1 MSVIANV
8 VCASSGTAKMSRMS
22 RRVKPIEPA
31 PIMAILIGL
40 FIAGCM
46 VTGGCDVKQDLPDF
60 DKMWDYGD
68 PAATE
73 TNFRELL
80 PAAEKSGD
88 ISYHAQLLTQIA
100 RAQGLQ
106 DKFDEAV
113 KTLDDASF
121 ITRDDMALAHIR
133 IFLERG
139 RVLNSSGQPEVA
151 MRSFRSAWKWAE
163 AEHYPRYAVDA
174 VHMLAIAAPT
184 PQEQIDWNL
193 KALEMIENDPT
204 ENRWLPAVYNNLGES
219 YARAGK
225 YREALGAFR
234 KLGDDPYALKDQSRM
249 HRAMGRPGE
258 ALAIIE
264 PVVQKQSKPDGWL
277 NEEYAECLLALGRE
291 PEATPHFRVAYD
303 LLKDDRWVLKN
314 EPAKLERLRRLAGER

>member
-1 MSVIANV
+1 
-8 VCASSGTAKMSRMS
+8 
-22 RRVKPIEPA
+22 
-31 PIMAILIGL
+31 
-40 FIAGCM
+40 
-46 VTGGCDVKQDLPDF
+46 
-60 DKMWDYGD
+60 
-68 PAATE
+68 
-73 TNFRELL
+73 
-80 PAAEKSGD
+80 
-88 ISYHAQLLTQIA
+88 
-100 RAQGLQ
+100 
-106 DKFDEAV
+106 
-113 KTLDDASF
+113 
-121 ITRDDMALAHIR
+121 
-133 IFLERG
+133 
-139 RVLNSSGQPEVA
+139 
-151 MRSFRSAWKWAE
+151 
-163 AEHYPRYAVDA
+163 
-174 VHMLAIAAPT
+174 MLAIAAPT

-303 LLKDDRWVLKN
+303 LLKDDRWVLNN